1 MKDLISIMRDT
12 GKETFKVKDLVTGE
26 VLEVWWLFGAMFAAR
41 GEDLIQ
47 TFASGFRER
56 YEHYEEPPVSSISP
70 EDQKKA
76 REKQRNLQNA
86 KLTRELK
93 RTKDLKEKFDKTP
106 IGRRTTKSQELFALN
121 QTPKLTLI
129 KGGKDD

>member
-1 MKDLISIMRDT
+1 MKDLMSIMKET

-41 GEDLIQ
+41 GEDLFQ
-47 TFASGFRER
+47 TFASGLREK
-56 YEHYEEPPVSSISP
+56 YEHYEDTPMESISP
-70 EDQKKA
+70 EEQKKA

-93 RTKDLKEKFDKTP
+93 RSKNRKAGTLPVRVTKKPSPFTV
-106 IGRRTTKSQELFALN
+106 
-121 QTPKLTLI
+121 I

>member
-1 MKDLISIMRDT
+1 MKDLLSIMKDT

-47 TFASGFRER
+47 TFASGTREK
-56 YEHYEEPPVSSISP
+56 YEQYEETPMDSISP

-76 REKQRNLQNA
+76 REKQRNLQND

-93 RTKDLKEKFDKTP
+93 RSKNKKTRPLPVRVTKKPSPF
-106 IGRRTTKSQELFALN
+106 
-121 QTPKLTLI
+121 TLI
-129 KGGKDD
+129 PGGKDD